1 MINEYAK
8 AFFELSNELKNLDI
22 MSENFEVFMQNYNND
37 FEKLLLSPKI
47 SKQEKKEVIKKC
59 FKSCDINFV
68 NFINVVIDNSRMNI
82 LNDIFNDF
90 NLLLNEKNNIVTIDV
105 YSYDVLT
112 EEQSNEILNK
122 LSGGYKGKTIVLDN
136 HIDKELLGGI
146 KLFHNGK
153 QIDGSI
159 KSQLNR
165 LKENL

>member
-22 MSENFEVFMQNYNND
+22 MTEAFEVFIQNYKND
-37 FEKLLLSPKI
+37 FKKLLLSPKI

-59 FKSCDINFV
+59 FKSCDINFI
-68 NFINVVIDNSRMNI
+68 NFINVVIDNSRVDMFE
-82 LNDIFNDF
+82 DIYNDF
-90 NLLLNEKNNIVTIDV
+90 NLLIDEKNNVVTIDV
-105 YSYDVLT
+105 YSTEVLST
-112 EEQSNEILNK
+112 EQTDEILNK
-122 LSGGYKGKTIVLDN
+122 LSNGYIGKSIVLDN

>member
-22 MSENFEVFMQNYNND
+22 MFENFEVFIDHYKND

-59 FKSCDINFV
+59 FKSCDV
-68 NFINVVIDNSRMNI
+68 NFINFINVIIDNSRIDMINNI
-82 LNDIFNDF
+82 FADF
-90 NLLLNEKNNIVTIDV
+90 NVLINEKNNIVTIDV
-105 YSYDVLT
+105 YSVDILS
-112 EEQSNEILNK
+112 EEQTSDILNK
-122 LSGGYKGKTIVLDN
+122 LSIGYPGKTVVLDN

-146 KLFHNGK
+146 KLFHNGI

-165 LKENL
+165 LKENI